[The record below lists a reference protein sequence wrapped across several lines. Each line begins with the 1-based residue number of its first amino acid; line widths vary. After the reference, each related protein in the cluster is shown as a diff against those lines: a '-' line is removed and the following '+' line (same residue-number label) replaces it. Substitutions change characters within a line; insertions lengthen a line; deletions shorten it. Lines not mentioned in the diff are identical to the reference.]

1 MKKIITLLSVPLISL
16 FILMSCGK
24 NNLGEESPYGEDV
37 NNLEGVSIELNKDT
51 YKPKGD
57 TFELTVVND
66 SEEEISYGAPYT
78 LEYYKEDTWYE
89 VEPNNEIGFILILYT
104 LPPGDEASEEL
115 NLESYEPLETGRYR
129 IIRQIGDDTLTTEF
143 EVTK

>member
-1 MKKIITLLSVPLISL
+1 MSL

-24 NNLGEESPYGEDV
+24 NNLGEESDYGENV
-37 NNLEGVSIELNKDT
+37 NNLEGVSIHLSKDT
-51 YKPKGD
+51 YKPEGE

-66 SEEEISYGAPYT
+66 SEEDISYGAPYT

-89 VEPNNEIGFILILYT
+89 VEPDNEIGFILILYT

-115 NLESYEPLETGRYR
+115 NLESYEPLESGHYR
-129 IIRQIGDDTLTTEF
+129 IVRQIDDETLTTEF